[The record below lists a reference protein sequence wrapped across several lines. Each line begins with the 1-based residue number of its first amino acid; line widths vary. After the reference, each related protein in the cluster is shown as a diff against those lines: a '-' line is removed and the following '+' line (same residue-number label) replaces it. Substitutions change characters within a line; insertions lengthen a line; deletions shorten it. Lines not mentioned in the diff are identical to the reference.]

1 MGDRGGGGGRG
12 QILVFIRLRT
22 AMQSSDFSCVPSP
35 VSCSLHPMLPL
46 ARIHVWM
53 LCPPSLR
60 LRIPSYSSSS
70 PRFHQS
76 RPSLRPCH
84 DHCEVP
90 VPSPVEKQL
99 FVFMASIS
107 IPPPRRLFAV
117 RLTPATT
124 SASLTTCVLS
134 VSLPTIAHKLIW
146 RTRGRTRG
154 RAR

>member
-1 MGDRGGGGGRG
+1 MPPRCILGLP
-12 QILVFIRLRT
+12 ILVFIRLRT

-35 VSCSLHPMLPL
+35 VLCSLHPMLPS

-53 LCPPSLR
+53 MCPPSLR
-60 LRIPSYSSSS
+60 VHIPSYSSSS

-84 DHCEVP
+84 DHCNFP
-90 VPSPVEKQL
+90 VPGFSL
-99 FVFMASIS
+99 LSRNNIIFAFMASIS
-107 IPPPRRLFAV
+107 ILPPRRLFDV

-134 VSLPTIAHKLIW
+134 VPLPTSSPFPS
-146 RTRGRTRG
+146 TST
-154 RAR
+154 